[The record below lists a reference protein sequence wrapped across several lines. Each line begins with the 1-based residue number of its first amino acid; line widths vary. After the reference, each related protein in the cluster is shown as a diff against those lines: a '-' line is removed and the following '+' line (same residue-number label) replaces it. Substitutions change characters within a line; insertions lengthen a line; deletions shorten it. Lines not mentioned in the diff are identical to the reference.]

1 MAAGNRVDAALRLG
15 VCALTATLLAAW
27 GTGSGD
33 GSTAG
38 SARTGSSVMGS
49 AEPAGSTTGVTPR
62 APPIVL
68 ARAGRIATGG
78 TGQQNRVEAPIE
90 WVRTTLGAVW
100 RIGRFR
106 GDGNPTQPVY
116 VIQLHGRFCCHPG
129 PPGHDPTA
137 TSVFEILPVDGHS
150 GDNLGGGGSTGH
162 PLDLARLGTVR
173 TFTLP

>member
-1 MAAGNRVDAALRLG
+1 MAAGNRMDAALRLG
-15 VCALTATLLAAW
+15 VYALTATLLAAC

-38 SARTGSSVMGS
+38 SARTGFSVMGS
-49 AEPAGSTTGVTPR
+49 AEPAGSTAGATPR
-62 APPIVL
+62 TPPIVL
-68 ARAGRIATGG
+68 ARASRIATGG
-78 TGQQNRVEAPIE
+78 TGQQNRVDAPIE

-150 GDNLGGGGSTGH
+150 GDDLGGGSSTGH
-162 PLDLARLGTVR
+162 PLDLPRLGTVG
-173 TFTLP
+173 TFTLR

>member
-1 MAAGNRVDAALRLG
+1 MA
-15 VCALTATLLAAW
+15 
-27 GTGSGD
+27 
-33 GSTAG
+33 
-38 SARTGSSVMGS
+38 
-49 AEPAGSTTGVTPR
+49 P
-62 APPIVL
+62 
-68 ARAGRIATGG
+68 GG
-78 TGQQNRVEAPIE
+78 TGQQNRVDAPIE

-150 GDNLGGGGSTGH
+150 GDNLGGGSSTGH